1 MSEPDTANVKLAT
14 LFADVAE
21 STRLYELFGDATAYA
36 AIDGC
41 LSAMKGATREF
52 GGRTIKTIGDEL
64 MAVFPTAEAACQA
77 AIEMQWRIADLPP
90 VGEVKLSIR
99 IGFHYGAAVEHEG
112 DVFGDS
118 VNVAARLT
126 EVANPRQ
133 IIVSGQVTAQLSA
146 PLAASTRRLWPLP
159 LKGKAEPIDVIEV
172 LWAGDEEAAVT
183 LSAQFEPPRVPL
195 RLRLRYRGDEVV
207 VDAAHPKVD
216 IGRDPANE
224 VVVDARNAS
233 RVHARVEWRRDKFVL
248 IDLSTNGTY
257 VVDAQDQET
266 RLRREEFILDGDGK
280 ISFGRSLS
288 AGGGGAVEFYCEYS
302 NPVSSISFELPT
314 LQGR

>member
-1 MSEPDTANVKLAT
+1 MAEPDTVSVKLAT

-21 STRLYELFGDATAYA
+21 STRLYEQFGDALAHT

-41 LSAMKGATREF
+41 LSAMKAATVEF

-64 MAVFPTAEAACQA
+64 MAVFASAEAACRA
-77 AIEMQWRIADLPP
+77 AIEMQWRVQELPH
-90 VGEVKLSIR
+90 VGDIKLSIR

-126 EVANPRQ
+126 AVANPGQ
-133 IIVSGQVTAQLSA
+133 IIVSGQVTAELPA
-146 PLAASTRRLWPLP
+146 ALAAATRRLWSMP
-159 LKGKAEPIDVIEV
+159 LKGKSEPIDLIEV
-172 LWAGDEEAAVT
+172 LWAGDEEATVT
-183 LSAQFEPPRVPL
+183 LSAQFEPPRAP
-195 RLRLRYRGDEVV
+195 LRLRYRGNEVV
-207 VDAAHPKVD
+207 IDATHPKVE
-216 IGRDPANE
+216 IGRDPSNE

-248 IDLSTNGTY
+248 TDLSTNGTY
-257 VVDAQDQET
+257 VVDAQSQET

-288 AGGGGAVEFYCEYS
+288 AGGGVAVEFYCEYS
-302 NPVSSISFELPT
+302 NPGSSHSFELPS
-314 LQGR
+314 LQGH